1 MTLLRKFVFKSL
13 MLRSQFVQSVVH
25 GFESAQIKLGFEA
38 KVTDAQTARH
48 FL

>member
-25 GFESAQIKLGFEA
+25 CFESAQIKLGFEA
-38 KVTDAQTARH
+38 KITDAQTARH